1 HACAVRA
8 ADSFNCSGFGK
19 SLECGRPGSHTCFTA
34 PRLVGVPHSALT
46 YTLGQNED
54 TSGFSRDATSVP
66 ALPIAT
72 NPHPS
77 PASRLALPSKCKVE
91 QQPPTPTTPR
101 TRLGSH
107 ERPPAIRPP

>member
-1 HACAVRA
+1 TASVVLATSIPTNTDIGFSPRLKGRALLPAHACAVRA

-54 TSGFSRDATSVP
+54 TSALARERHSRPGS
-66 ALPIAT
+66 LPRA
-72 NPHPS
+72 PG
-77 PASRLALPSKCKVE
+77 C
-91 QQPPTPTTPR
+91 QPRRR
-101 TRLGSH
+101 TG
-107 ERPPAIRPP
+107 I